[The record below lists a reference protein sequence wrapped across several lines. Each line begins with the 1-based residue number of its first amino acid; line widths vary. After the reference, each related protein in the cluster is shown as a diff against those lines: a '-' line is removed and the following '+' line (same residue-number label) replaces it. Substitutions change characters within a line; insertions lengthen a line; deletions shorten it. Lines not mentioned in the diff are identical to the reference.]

1 MVALVRFLF
10 VVDSGVLLQRR
21 VLRKCLV
28 AQVATFGVN
37 PGSPPESL
45 PFKGSV
51 LVVGSLVLL
60 ESFFAIEKL
69 VASGDS
75 A

>member
-10 VVDSGVLLQRR
+10 VVDSGMLLQRR
-21 VLRKCLV
+21 VLRKGLV
-28 AQVATFGVN
+28 AQVTTFGVN
-37 PGSPPESL
+37 PASPPESL

-69 VASGDS
+69 VAFGDG